1 MSNKKENLKNNSG
14 ILTKKDL
21 IIASLRHY
29 IGISTYNYD
38 SGLASTVV
46 WEQYPALRKIYSND
60 DDLIASINN
69 HFKFYNCHPWLSA
82 IITGATLAMEE
93 KDGKKSLEAV
103 QNLKAGL
110 MGPFSGIGDTITW
123 VMLPTILG
131 AIAGSMGKQGN
142 SFGMWLFVIIFFMLF
157 VLRSY
162 LYIFGYNQGV
172 NLITSL
178 GDKLHAFTDSISVLG
193 LTVIGGI
200 ISSTINFKLALEF
213 NQGGVKLSGQDVL
226 NQLMP
231 SLLPVAL
238 VAFLYYMLKKG
249 FKMTTLIL
257 TVIVIA
263 MIGAALGIFKA

>member
-1 MSNKKENLKNNSG
+1 
-14 ILTKKDL
+14 
-21 IIASLRHY
+21 
-29 IGISTYNYD
+29 
-38 SGLASTVV
+38 
-46 WEQYPALRKIYSND
+46 
-60 DDLIASINN
+60 
-69 HFKFYNCHPWLSA
+69 
-82 IITGATLAMEE
+82 
-93 KDGKKSLEAV
+93 
-103 QNLKAGL
+103 
-110 MGPFSGIGDTITW
+110 
-123 VMLPTILG
+123 MLPTILG
-131 AIAGSMGKQGN
+131 AIAGSMGKQDN

-172 NLITSL
+172 NLITNL

-257 TVIVIA
+257 TVILIA
-263 MIGAALGIFKA
+263 MVGAALGIFKA

>member
-1 MSNKKENLKNNSG
+1 MNEKQKNG
-14 ILTKKDL
+14 VLTKKDL
-21 IIASLRHY
+21 IKTSIRHY

-38 SGLASTVV
+38 SGMASTVV
-46 WEQYPALRKIYSND
+46 WEQFPALRKIYKD
-60 DDLIASINN
+60 DDELVAALDN

-93 KDGKKSLEAV
+93 KDGIESKDAV

-142 SFGMWLFVIIFFMLF
+142 AFGMWLFVLVFATLF

-172 NLITSL
+172 NLITNL
-178 GDKLHAFTDSISVLG
+178 GDKLNAFTDAISVLG

-200 ISSTINFKLALEF
+200 ISSTVNFKLALSF
-213 NQGGVKLSGQDVL
+213 NQGGVKLSGQSVL
-226 NQLMP
+226 NELMP

-238 VAFLYYMLKKG
+238 VGLLYWMMKKG

-257 TVIVIA
+257 AVIVIA
-263 MIGAALGIFKA
+263 MLGAAFGIFKV